1 MAAQTTIKVPHLGGV
16 TAGYRLSEQPSSNKP
31 VLVLVNSM
39 CTTSSLFD
47 AQFASRALT
56 DAVTLLAV
64 EPLAHGATRC
74 DAGGHYTYWDS
85 AVVALQVMDGLGVR
99 EAFALGT
106 SQGGWIVVRMAL
118 LAPERI
124 LGLLPLGTSMDSES
138 AYSRSKGCWDPRT
151 TLAPFL
157 EAWSTADSTPDF
169 VVDEAW
175 CTAVGSLGFSG
186 AVGAE
191 TLQFWSDTLRSV
203 YRGDGGRRMLKM
215 ALVNLVERDGLLWRL
230 RDVVCPRVLAAG
242 HQGRRVRRRAVR
254 GAPAAVCQR
263 GREGPGARRGRWA
276 LSQRH
281 QPRRGGG
288 CRAQDG
294 CQVCCRSWAQ
304 GQHLRGMLSSVE
316 LLQPHHISMLCVR
329 CKDAHQAARP
339 ASRTPWMERLTSR
352 PGHIQRQSL
361 PSPDGPDSTLCI
373 SRHAITNIPP
383 LATHGSRTRRRT
395 TKLWRPVL
403 ADHARTPLALRLF
416 CTRLH
421 GIVHGRR
428 QTALLGRLE
437 PRVPVGDRV
446 PRRKVGSQRGEDAV
460 ARVLVRHDAVP
471 GGKVGLEELRR
482 QVRVAGQG
490 RVEGEGGVGGLEVL
504 WQREGRHG
512 LEGFFF
518 CSFSSLVATRRKLG
532 VSNPHLHFSRTMIGC
547 AIQKPSPCM
556 TNRIIRIKYTA
567 ASLMESSARMPEP
580 TIHLDYQVDV
590 IRLSPTTHCTH
601 HSTSC
606 PLCSSPT
613 GRFTNINFRFAV
625 ASTASANAPLE
636 IFL

>member
-31 VLVLVNSM
+31 VLVLINSM

-230 RDVVCPRVLAAG
+230 RDVVCPVYWL
-242 HQGRRVRRRAVR
+242 QGTRDVVF
-254 GAPAAVCQR
+254 G
-263 GREGPGARRGRWA
+263 
-276 LSQRH
+276 
-281 QPRRGGG
+281 
-288 CRAQDG
+288 
-294 CQVCCRSWAQ
+294 
-304 GQHLRGMLSSVE
+304 VE
-316 LLQPHHISMLCVR
+316 LCAEH
-329 CKDAHQAARP
+329 
-339 ASRTPWMERLTSR
+339 
-352 PGHIQRQSL
+352 
-361 PSPDGPDSTLCI
+361 
-373 SRHAITNIPP
+373 
-383 LATHGSRTRRRT
+383 
-395 TKLWRPVL
+395 
-403 ADHARTPLALRLF
+403 LRLF
-416 CTRLH
+416 ANAAERDL
-421 GIVHGRR
+421 
-428 QTALLGRLE
+428 
-437 PRVPVGDRV
+437 
-446 PRRKVGSQRGEDAV
+446 
-460 ARVLVRHDAVP
+460 VLV
-471 GGKVGLEELRR
+471 
-482 QVRVAGQG
+482 
-490 RVEGEGGVGGLEVL
+490 EGGGHYLNATSPDEVEAAVLRMVAKYAVG
-504 WQREGRHG
+504 RGRK
-512 LEGFFF
+512 
-518 CSFSSLVATRRKLG
+518 A
-532 VSNPHLHFSRTMIGC
+532 
-547 AIQKPSPCM
+547 
-556 TNRIIRIKYTA
+556 
-567 ASLMESSARMPEP
+567 
-580 TIHLDYQVDV
+580 
-590 IRLSPTTHCTH
+590 
-601 HSTSC
+601 
-606 PLCSSPT
+606 
-613 GRFTNINFRFAV
+613 NI
-625 ASTASANAPLE
+625 
-636 IFL
+636 